1 MPTVSHWHATAQP
14 RIRYRDLPATA
25 DLVVIGGGI
34 IGVSSAYFASLA
46 GLETVLIDQVAL
58 AYGAT
63 GRNGGFVGGGAADSY
78 LNVRARYGAQTAQA
92 IWRYSAR
99 NRALLH
105 EVIARDPFDFD
116 FRQPGTMNFALT
128 EQDAAEMRANIT
140 AYEAD
145 GGPAGASV
153 WLDHPQAQ
161 AHVDTP
167 ISEEIVGCA
176 FMPDYALVHSAKLV
190 YGLGAAAATR
200 GAMFS
205 IGTVHT
211 VANAADG
218 AHVRVSTYTGAID
231 ARAVIIAGNAWTDEL
246 LPALRGVITPV
257 RGQVLTY
264 APSERVFNT
273 GMGASVTATG
283 EYWQQTLDGR
293 ILIGGCR
300 ADAPDREWNIRADDL
315 RADVQASLARVIPRL
330 FPQLTD
336 LHVDRRW
343 SGPMAF
349 TADYLPVIDAAPGLA
364 NVWVAG
370 GFNGSGMGYGLM
382 TGAALTEAVLRN
394 ARPESIAPFALA
406 RAGLTERRPPGAD
419 QGASISGVLTPTTGV
434 TKPH

>member
-1 MPTVSHWHATAQP
+1 
-14 RIRYRDLPATA
+14 
-25 DLVVIGGGI
+25 
-34 IGVSSAYFASLA
+34 
-46 GLETVLIDQVAL
+46 
-58 AYGAT
+58 
-63 GRNGGFVGGGAADSY
+63 
-78 LNVRARYGAQTAQA
+78 
-92 IWRYSAR
+92 
-99 NRALLH
+99 
-105 EVIARDPFDFD
+105 
-116 FRQPGTMNFALT
+116 
-128 EQDAAEMRANIT
+128 
-140 AYEAD
+140 
-145 GGPAGASV
+145 
-153 WLDHPQAQ
+153 
-161 AHVDTP
+161 
-167 ISEEIVGCA
+167 
-176 FMPDYALVHSAKLV
+176 
-190 YGLGAAAATR
+190 
-200 GAMFS
+200 
-205 IGTVHT
+205 
-211 VANAADG
+211 
-218 AHVRVSTYTGAID
+218 
-231 ARAVIIAGNAWTDEL
+231 
-246 LPALRGVITPV
+246 
-257 RGQVLTY
+257 
-264 APSERVFNT
+264 
-273 GMGASVTATG
+273 MGASVTATG